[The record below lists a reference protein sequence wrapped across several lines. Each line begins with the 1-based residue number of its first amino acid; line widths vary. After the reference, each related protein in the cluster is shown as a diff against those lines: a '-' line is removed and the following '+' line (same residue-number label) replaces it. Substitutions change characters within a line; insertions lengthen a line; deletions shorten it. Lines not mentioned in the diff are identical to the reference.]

1 MAILPGNNPNLLA
14 TRLACWTAYTGQLK
28 RSYKHP
34 GLSTTSLKGSHT
46 GDIWLICAL
55 TIPSQEVRMNV
66 DTDESEMVLT
76 SVRDRWGYFVFRWGF
91 SRIFLLFA
99 MELCLGSFASC
110 GNRPPYELFCTGM
123 WIRDSTSH
131 SREVSFFPPR
141 STKKQ
146 HSNFTKHMIPID
158 CAEYR
163 RDPRRAI
170 ATGDAFAEYF
180 IQNHSHWSS
189 NSPTTL
195 WLPRLEDWRLPA
207 RHQAPHFQKSP
218 LQALVGYI
226 GNRAIYD

>member
-110 GNRPPYELFCTGM
+110 GNRPPYELFCTA
-123 WIRDSTSH
+123 
-131 SREVSFFPPR
+131 EN
-141 STKKQ
+141 
-146 HSNFTKHMIPID
+146 NFTKHMIPID